1 MKDTLEL
8 DNQFC
13 FPIYA
18 LSKKIINMYR
28 LYLDPLDIT
37 YPQYLV
43 LLVLWK
49 EQQQTVGQLGEKL
62 FLDSGTLTPLL
73 KRMEQKE
80 MVVRSRNIEDER
92 IVVIS
97 LTKKG
102 SALKE
107 KVKDIPEKLLE
118 SMAISV
124 DELKQLKKIAN
135 KILNK
140 QQ

>member
-43 LLVLWK
+43 LMVLWK

>member
-43 LLVLWK
+43 LMVLWK

-124 DELKQLKKIAN
+124 DERKQLKKIAN

>member
-43 LLVLWK
+43 LMVLWK
-49 EQQQTVGQLGEKL
+49 EEQQTVGQLGEKL

-107 KVKDIPEKLLE
+107 KAKDIPEKLLE
-118 SMAISV
+118 SMAIFV

>member
-43 LLVLWK
+43 LMVLWK

-80 MVVRSRNIEDER
+80 MIVRSRNIEDER

>member
-43 LLVLWK
+43 LMVLWK
-49 EQQQTVGQLGEKL
+49 EQQQTVGHLGEKL

-80 MVVRSRNIEDER
+80 MVVRSRNVEDER

-107 KVKDIPEKLLE
+107 KAKDIPEKLLE

>member
-43 LLVLWK
+43 LMVLWK

-80 MVVRSRNIEDER
+80 MVVRSRNIEDEL

>member
-43 LLVLWK
+43 LMVLWK

-92 IVVIS
+92 IVVIKKK
-97 LTKKG
+97 KKG

>member
-43 LLVLWK
+43 LMVLWK
-49 EQQQTVGQLGEKL
+49 EEQQTVGHLGEKL

>member
-43 LLVLWK
+43 LMVLWK

-92 IVVIS
+92 IVVIKMN
-97 LTKKG
+97 KKG

-124 DELKQLKKIAN
+124 DERKQLKKIAN

>member
-18 LSKKIINMYR
+18 LSKKIINMYS

-43 LLVLWK
+43 LMVLWK
-49 EQQQTVGQLGEKL
+49 EEQQTVGQLGEKL

-107 KVKDIPEKLLE
+107 KAKDIPEKLLE

-135 KILNK
+135 TILNK

>member
-1 MKDTLEL
+1 
-8 DNQFC
+8 
-13 FPIYA
+13 
-18 LSKKIINMYR
+18 MYR

-43 LLVLWK
+43 LMVLWK
-49 EQQQTVGQLGEKL
+49 EEQQTVGQLGEKL

-107 KVKDIPEKLLE
+107 KAKDIPEKLLE

>member
-43 LLVLWK
+43 LMVLWK

-80 MVVRSRNIEDER
+80 MVVRSRNVEDER

>member
-43 LLVLWK
+43 LMVLWK
-49 EQQQTVGQLGEKL
+49 EEQQTVGQLGEKL

-80 MVVRSRNIEDER
+80 MVVRSRNVEDER

>member
-43 LLVLWK
+43 LMVLWK
-49 EQQQTVGQLGEKL
+49 EEQQTVGQLGEKL

>member
-43 LLVLWK
+43 LMVLWK

-92 IVVIS
+92 SVVIS

>member
-43 LLVLWK
+43 LMVLWK

-80 MVVRSRNIEDER
+80 MVVRSRNTEDER